1 MTSHRL
7 SPVEL
12 RVLGA
17 LMEKE
22 RTTPDQYP
30 LSLNALRLACNQQTS
45 RDPVMSL
52 DEDDVVDAVR
62 SLANAG
68 WAKLDSGSGSRVA
81 KYRQTFDSSLDLLP
95 SESAILA
102 VQFLR
107 GPQTVNE
114 LRTRTE
120 RAHHFATNDDVV
132 ATLQQLDEKGYVR
145 ELERQPGQRET
156 RWEHLLEAAPE
167 APPSLEDVIDAY
179 NEAWNKHDLDGIV
192 ALHAPGMVFE
202 NHTAGERA
210 EGDAVRGHIA
220 QIFENWPDLR
230 FTGRRTYVGEDH
242 VVVEWT
248 AYATHSSGKELT
260 WEGIDVF
267 PIKDGKILRKDV
279 YSNASRRVS
288 EQLGS

>member
-45 RDPVMSL
+45 REPVMSL
-52 DEDDVVDAVR
+52 DEDEVVSAIH
-62 SLANAG
+62 SLSNAG

-132 ATLQQLDEKGYVR
+132 ATLQQLAEKGYVR

-156 RWEHLLEAAPE
+156 RWEHLLEATPE

-179 NEAWNKHDLDGIV
+179 NEAWNKHDLEGIV

-220 QIFENWPDLR
+220 EIFENWPDLR
-230 FTGRRTYVGEDH
+230 FTGRRTYVGDDH

-248 AYATHSSGKELT
+248 AYATHGSGKELT

-279 YSNASRRVS
+279 YSNASRRVA
-288 EQLGS
+288 EQLG